1 MRKIGKISTIKREQ
15 SQSGVLTMSDGLRKK
30 GLTRVP
36 GTSVYKYPYKE
47 LDGKYRTGLDPDASY
62 IRRIEDPIERDLEIK
77 RVKDTKDRLQ
87 KAFEG
92 IDLGPYSSYWN
103 SGLRKSTNDTTHV
116 SACKMTD
123 GDNFFDLSI
132 PSQELTFSWLRVH
145 PTIASSYQAWARGE
159 YPADTVYYVVDED
172 VENEILFNKK
182 KTVNK
187 AISKFETMSPGR
199 KKKVARLLGLSV
211 SDNTKE
217 EVVYNMVDSFL
228 KASEL
233 TSGAYKGM
241 SPVDVF
247 TRFADMKEGL
257 LHVRDLI
264 KQAISHSVYRTRTG
278 GSIYEGE
285 NKIAANEE
293 ELINYLMDDDNQED
307 LVLLEEK
314 VNTKKIAAI

>member
-1 MRKIGKISTIKREQ
+1 MA
-15 SQSGVLTMSDGLRKK
+15 DGLKK
-30 GLTRVP
+30 RGLTRVP

-47 LDGKYRTGLDPDASY
+47 LDGKYRTGLDPEASY
-62 IRRIEDPIERDLEIK
+62 IRRIEDPTERDLEIK
-77 RVKDTKDRLQ
+77 RVTDTRDRLQ

-103 SGLRKSTNDTTHV
+103 AGLRKSTNDSTHV
-116 SACKMTD
+116 SACKMSD

-145 PTIASSYQAWARGE
+145 PTIASSYQAWVRGE

-172 VENEILFNKK
+172 VESEILFNKK

-187 AISKFETMSPGR
+187 AISIFESMSPEK
-199 KKKVARLLGLSV
+199 KKKVARLLGLAV

-217 EVVYNMVDSFL
+217 EVVYNMVDTFL
-228 KASEL
+228 KDTEL
-233 TSGAYKGM
+233 TSGVYKGM

-247 TRFADMKEGL
+247 MRFATMKEGL

-264 KQAISHSVYRTRTG
+264 KQAISHSVYRTKVG
-278 GSIYEGE
+278 GSIYEGD
-285 NKIAANEE
+285 NKIAANED
-293 ELINYLMDDDNQED
+293 ELIMYLMNEDNQED
-307 LVLLEEK
+307 LILLEEK
-314 VNTKKIAAI
+314 IKTKKIAAI